1 MSIFLPA
8 MGGQGAREKPAMT
21 TDGGAAGGEGKG
33 QTGTTGGQQAADPAS
48 PRKKK
53 PVDLNL
59 SFYGLKKG
67 EKKQTLKQRWTE
79 VLVDDCSL

>member
-1 MSIFLPA
+1 
-8 MGGQGAREKPAMT
+8 MGGQGATEKPVMT
-21 TDGGAAGGEGKG
+21 TDGGAAGGEGKD
-33 QTGTTGGQQAADPAS
+33 QTGTTGGQQAGDPAS

-67 EKKQTLKQRWTE
+67 KKPKTLKQR
-79 VLVDDCSL
+79 

>member
-1 MSIFLPA
+1 MSFFSPA
-8 MGGQGAREKPAMT
+8 MGGQGATEKAAMT
-21 TDGGAAGGEGKG
+21 TDGGAEGGEGKG

-59 SFYGLKKG
+59 SFYGLKKEG
-67 EKKQTLKQRWTE
+67 KPQNVKTKMN
-79 VLVDDCSL
+79 